1 MCMVSVRANFE
12 KVDIVALLYS
22 KTGFGER
29 FDHTVGQYFP
39 SVLYWTYDVIQQ
51 AGFVVTLFNMTVFHA
66 TNIHRIS
73 LPPKQSFGAIF
84 LVYYSNQ
91 LCGQNNSSS
100 LLFSIR
106 RGIHELSRRPLA
118 HAKEPP

>member
-66 TNIHRIS
+66 TNIHQIS

-84 LVYYSNQ
+84 LVYPRARKCQKMIGFLSIDIDSTHRMSTF
-91 LCGQNNSSS
+91 LSS
-100 LLFSIR
+100 
-106 RGIHELSRRPLA
+106 E
-118 HAKEPP
+118 

>member
-66 TNIHRIS
+66 TNIHQIS

-84 LVYYSNQ
+84 LVY
-91 LCGQNNSSS
+91 
-100 LLFSIR
+100 SIQYLVF
-106 RGIHELSRRPLA
+106 GMHTGYEILN
-118 HAKEPP
+118 